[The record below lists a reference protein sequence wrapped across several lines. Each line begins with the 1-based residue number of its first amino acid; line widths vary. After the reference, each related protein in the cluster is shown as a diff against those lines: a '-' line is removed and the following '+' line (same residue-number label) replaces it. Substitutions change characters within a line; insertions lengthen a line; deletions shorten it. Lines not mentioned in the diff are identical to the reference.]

1 MQLPFYRYY
10 GVLYNYTAAMNGAEC
25 TNSNPSGV
33 QGICPNGW
41 HLPSRSE
48 YMELIQSLPDGDKG
62 SQLAGLYNYGIMFW
76 NNGALSQSP
85 KFGLSGL
92 NILPA
97 GRHYAG
103 HPNDYVEE
111 TACVWTTSL
120 STLNSI
126 HNGISIFTISYYETD
141 AHVENTS
148 FHRANS
154 ASVRCIKNRFEYDCN
169 TYITDTLEACDSL
182 TWRDGSTYT
191 ESNRTATYRI
201 PGENGCDTVYSL
213 WLTIYHSSETTD
225 DIDACESYT
234 WINGIT
240 YTGNNNSATY
250 MLQSV
255 HGCDSLVHLNLRIHH
270 TPQDIFVDTRTA
282 CDSLV
287 WIDGNTYYED
297 NDEAIFT
304 TITSAGCDSVVRLNL
319 TIIHPVEY
327 EFNYSD
333 CGAYQW
339 NGQWYTRTG
348 DYTYTY
354 PSAASNGCDSI
365 VTLHYTRLNN
375 NVNDTIYACDSYTWI
390 DGVTYTL
397 DDIGTRPYINAL
409 YIGTN
414 SYGCD
419 SLVVMYLF
427 LQANKTIDTH
437 RACESYTW
445 IDGNTYTESNNTA
458 TVTYTNQYGCD
469 SIVQLNLTIEHPDNT
484 IHEVTVEECSYYQ
497 MSNGEYF
504 TESGDYQRTLQ
515 SSCGCDS
522 IVLLH
527 LTITGENGME
537 GTFYDNRDG
546 ITYRTMQY
554 GCQTWMAED
563 LRTSYLPNGTL
574 IADSIIHCPGDIGLL
589 TYNNYYNT
597 FYANSN
603 NGFCP
608 QGWHLPSSSE
618 WLELANYLT
627 IHSEYT
633 CNETSIVKSI
643 VSNIGWT
650 ISNVECSPGHNQS
663 ENNLSG
669 LGLNPDGMQWL
680 GGMYKDGLHDR
691 EDYVYLVGTNAF
703 YINANSTVVNI
714 SNNSTDINFQDLGCT
729 YGARIRCVRD
739 N

>member
-1 MQLPFYRYY
+1 
-10 GVLYNYTAAMNGAEC
+10 
-25 TNSNPSGV
+25 
-33 QGICPNGW
+33 
-41 HLPSRSE
+41 
-48 YMELIQSLPDGDKG
+48 
-62 SQLAGLYNYGIMFW
+62 
-76 NNGALSQSP
+76 
-85 KFGLSGL
+85 
-92 NILPA
+92 
-97 GRHYAG
+97 
-103 HPNDYVEE
+103 
-111 TACVWTTSL
+111 
-120 STLNSI
+120 
-126 HNGISIFTISYYETD
+126 
-141 AHVENTS
+141 
-148 FHRANS
+148 
-154 ASVRCIKNRFEYDCN
+154 
-169 TYITDTLEACDSL
+169 
-182 TWRDGSTYT
+182 
-191 ESNRTATYRI
+191 
-201 PGENGCDTVYSL
+201 
-213 WLTIYHSSETTD
+213 
-225 DIDACESYT
+225 
-234 WINGIT
+234 
-240 YTGNNNSATY
+240 
-250 MLQSV
+250 
-255 HGCDSLVHLNLRIHH
+255 
-270 TPQDIFVDTRTA
+270 
-282 CDSLV
+282 
-287 WIDGNTYYED
+287 
-297 NDEAIFT
+297 
-304 TITSAGCDSVVRLNL
+304 
-319 TIIHPVEY
+319 
-327 EFNYSD
+327 
-333 CGAYQW
+333 
-339 NGQWYTRTG
+339 
-348 DYTYTY
+348 
-354 PSAASNGCDSI
+354 
-365 VTLHYTRLNN
+365 
-375 NVNDTIYACDSYTWI
+375 
-390 DGVTYTL
+390 
-397 DDIGTRPYINAL
+397 
-409 YIGTN
+409 
-414 SYGCD
+414 
-419 SLVVMYLF
+419 
-427 LQANKTIDTH
+427 
-437 RACESYTW
+437 
-445 IDGNTYTESNNTA
+445 
-458 TVTYTNQYGCD
+458 
-469 SIVQLNLTIEHPDNT
+469 
-484 IHEVTVEECSYYQ
+484 

-563 LRTSYLPNGTL
+563 LRTSYLSNGTL
-574 IADSIIHCPGDIGLL
+574 IVDSIIHCPGDIGLL

-597 FYANSN
+597 YFANSN